1 LPVEMD
7 TIVLSYND
15 GSILIHGGVGTPYGR
30 WDPRVNAFRAMA
42 FHYRDILEYLRRSRL
57 DFRDAVL
64 DLPPCP
70 GLSCRVRLRPYQRE
84 GLEAWIKAGRRGV
97 IVLPTGAGKTFIAFE
112 AIRLLKMPTLVI
124 VPTLDL
130 LEQWRS
136 RLAEVFNVEVGVYG
150 GGEETLRCLTVATYD
165 SAYMKGGFLGNRFMF
180 IVFDEVHHLPAPS
193 YSQIGEMYVAP
204 YRMGLTATPEREDGM
219 HRELPRLVG
228 DIVYRVGV
236 DALAG
241 RHLAPYGHEKVLVE
255 LTPEERRLYDEYL
268 EIFKDYLRRRGLAI
282 RSIGDFQRFIMR
294 SGGDKEAR
302 EALLAR
308 NRAVKIALNSE
319 AKMSLLESLLERYK
333 GEKILIFTLH
343 NQLVYRIS
351 RRFLIPAITYQ
362 TAKDERREILEKFRR
377 GEYRIIAT
385 SQVLDEGIDVPDAS
399 IGLIISGTGSP
410 REYIQ
415 RLGRLLRKVKGKEAR
430 LIEIVA
436 KGTVES
442 RMSLRR
448 RKEPLGE
455 ALEGGSEVA
464 SE

>member
-1 LPVEMD
+1 MD
-7 TIVLSYND
+7 VVTLTYDN

-30 WDPRVNAFRAMA
+30 WDPRINAFRAMA
-42 FHYRDILEYLRRSRL
+42 LHYREILEYLEGSGVE
-57 DFRDAVL
+57 FRDSVP
-64 DLPPCP
+64 DPPPCP

-84 GLEAWIKAGRRGV
+84 GLEAWFRAGRRGV

-112 AIRLLKMPTLVI
+112 AIRLLGVSTLVI

-130 LEQWRS
+130 MEQWRR
-136 RLAEVFNVEVGVYG
+136 RLVEAFDVEVGVYG
-150 GGEETLRCLTVATYD
+150 GGEEVLRCLTVATYD
-165 SAYMKGGFLGNRFMF
+165 SAYMKGGFLGNKFMF

-228 DIVYRVGV
+228 DIVYRVEV

-241 RHLAPYGHEKVLVE
+241 KHLAPYGHEKLLVD
-255 LTPEERRLYDEYL
+255 LTPEERRLYDEHL
-268 EIFKDYLRRRGLAI
+268 EIFRDYLRRRGLAI
-282 RSIGDFQRFIMR
+282 RSIEDFQRFIMR
-294 SGGDKEAR
+294 SGGDRDAR

-319 AKMSLLESLLERYK
+319 AKMSLLESLLERYR

-351 RRFLIPAITYQ
+351 RRFLVPAITYQ
-362 TAKDERREILEKFRR
+362 TAKEERREILERFRR
-377 GEYRIIAT
+377 GEYRVIAT

-399 IGLIISGTGSP
+399 IGIIISGTGST

-415 RLGRLLRKVKGKEAR
+415 RLGRLLRKVRGKEAR

-436 KGTVES
+436 RDTVEARMSTRRRRSKLS
-442 RMSLRR
+442 RMAW
-448 RKEPLGE
+448 E
-455 ALEGGSEVA
+455 GSEA
-464 SE
+464 AAE